1 MSEQS
6 TGHSTKSGPSRRE
19 LLLGAAKVGVGVG
32 VGLAALSGA
41 SFPRQAAAQS
51 VNELQLQTVSGLVA
65 GSAIEK
71 AVSHEHL
78 FVDFMG
84 PTDPAYMNV
93 NWSDA
98 AGASANRLMELK
110 GQGVNLFVD
119 WGCLGVGRNVL
130 LLRDVGGRAGVNVVA
145 PTGIYKELIPPA
157 FIGMPVEKIAE
168 RFVEELT
175 RGCDATMV
183 RAGFI
188 KAAVSDKGPTETETM
203 IHRAAA
209 MAGKAA
215 GATIALH
222 CPYYEA
228 AERVIATLKGE
239 GFEMTR
245 FIWGHSQPSTVDQ
258 HKAVAAEGATIQY
271 DAISAASDPFF
282 NGPIDDASMLDRL
295 EAMVKAGYDKQVL
308 VSADGSTYVNPQKW
322 QYDRIATYVHGY
334 FAPLLE
340 ARLGAALATQIL
352 RDNVIHAFRKPDA
365 AA

>member
-1 MSEQS
+1 MSGTDSQS
-6 TGHSTKSGPSRRE
+6 RTSRRE
-19 LLLGAAKVGVGVG
+19 LLFGAAGVGAAG
-32 VGLAALSGA
+32 VALAALAGTG
-41 SFPRQAAAQS
+41 FPRAAQAQS
-51 VNELQLQTVSGLVA
+51 VNELQLQTVAGLVA

-71 AVSHEHL
+71 AVAHEHL

-98 AGASANRLMELK
+98 NGTSANRLMELK
-110 GQGVNLFVD
+110 AQGVNLFVD
-119 WGCLGVGRNVL
+119 WGCMGVGRNVL
-130 LLRDVGGRAGVNVVA
+130 LLRDVGGRAGVNVVC

-157 FIGMPVEKIAE
+157 YIGMPIDKIAE

-175 RGCDATMV
+175 RGCDATMI

-188 KAAVSDKGPTETETM
+188 KCAVSDDGPTATETM

-209 MAGKAA
+209 MAAKTA

-222 CPYYEA
+222 CPYYAA

-245 FIWGHSQPSTVDQ
+245 FVWGHAQPSTVDQ

-271 DAISAASDPFF
+271 DAISAHSDPFF

-295 EAMVKAGYDKQVL
+295 EAMAKAGFDKQVL

-334 FAPLLE
+334 FAPQLE
-340 ARLGAALATQIL
+340 ARLGAEMANRIL

-365 AA
+365 AM

>member
-1 MSEQS
+1 MSEQV
-6 TGHSTKSGPSRRE
+6 TESGPSRRE
-19 LLLGAAKVGVGVG
+19 LLLGAAGVG
-32 VGLAALSGA
+32 VGLAVLSGA
-41 SFPRQAAAQS
+41 SFPRQAAAQT
-51 VNELQLQTVSGLVA
+51 VNELQLQTVAGLVA

-71 AVSHEHL
+71 AVAHEHL

-98 AGASANRLMELK
+98 SGTSMNRLQELK
-110 GQGVNLFVD
+110 AQGVNLFVD
-119 WGCLGVGRNVL
+119 WGCMGVGRNVL
-130 LLRDVGGRAGVNVVA
+130 LLRDVGGRAGVNVVC

-157 FIGMPVEKIAE
+157 FVGMPIEKIAE

-175 RGCDATMV
+175 RGCDATMI

-188 KAAVSDKGPTETETM
+188 KCAVSDHGPTDTETM

-222 CPYYEA
+222 CPHYDA
-228 AERVIATLKGE
+228 VERVIATLQGE
-239 GFEMTR
+239 GFELTR
-245 FIWGHSQPSTVDQ
+245 FVWGHAQPSTVDQ
-258 HKAVAAEGATIQY
+258 HKAVAAMGATIQY
-271 DAISAASDPFF
+271 DAISAHSDPFF
-282 NGPIDDASMLDRL
+282 NGPIDDASMLDRV
-295 EAMVKAGYDKQVL
+295 EAMVQAGYDKQVL
-308 VSADGSTYVNPQKW
+308 VSADGSTFVNPQKW

-340 ARLGAALATQIL
+340 ARLGAAVATQIL
-352 RDNVIHAFRKPDA
+352 RDNVIQAFRKPDA

>member
-1 MSEQS
+1 MTEQA
-6 TGHSTKSGPSRRE
+6 TRCGPSRRE
-19 LLLGAAKVGVGVG
+19 VLLGAAGAG
-32 VGLAALSGA
+32 VGLAALRGA
-41 SFPRQAAAQS
+41 GLPRRAQAQTTGS
-51 VNELQLQTVSGLVA
+51 VNELELQTVSGLVA

-78 FVDFMG
+78 FVDFFG
-84 PTDPAYMNV
+84 PTDPSYMNV

-98 AGASANRLMELK
+98 IGTSANRLMELK
-110 GQGVNLFVD
+110 AQGVNLFVD

-130 LLRDVGGRAGVNVVA
+130 LLRDAGGRAGVNVVC
-145 PTGIYKELIPPA
+145 PTGIYKELIPPV
-157 FIGMPVEKIAE
+157 FIGMPVDKIAE

-175 RGCDATMV
+175 KGCDATMI

-188 KAAVSDKGPTETETM
+188 KCAVSDDGPTETETM

-209 MAGKAA
+209 MAGKAT

-222 CPYYEA
+222 CPYYA
-228 AERVIATLKGE
+228 AVERVIATLKGE
-239 GFEMTR
+239 GVELTR
-245 FIWGHSQPSTVDQ
+245 FVWGHAQPSTVDQ

-271 DAISAASDPFF
+271 DAISAHSDPFF

-295 EAMVKAGYDKQVL
+295 EAMAKAGYDKQVL

-340 ARLGAALATQIL
+340 KRLGAEMAAQIL

>member
-1 MSEQS
+1 MSVDQDR
-6 TGHSTKSGPSRRE
+6 SGPSRRAV
-19 LLLGAAKVGVGVG
+19 LFGAAGAGTAAL
-32 VGLAALSGA
+32 GLAALAGA
-41 SFPRQAAAQS
+41 GLPRAAAAQS
-51 VNELQLQTVSGLVA
+51 VNELQLTTVGGPVA

-71 AVSHEHL
+71 AVAHEHL

-119 WGCLGVGRNVL
+119 WGCMGVGRNVL
-130 LLRDVGGRAGVNVVA
+130 LLRDVGGRAGVHVVC

-157 FIGMPVEKIAE
+157 FVGMPVEKIAE

-209 MAGKAA
+209 IAGKAA

-222 CPYYEA
+222 CPYYAA

-239 GFEMTR
+239 GFELTR
-245 FIWGHSQPSTVDQ
+245 FIWDHAQPSTVDQ
-258 HKAVAAEGATIQY
+258 HKAVAAQGATIQY
-271 DAISAASDPFF
+271 DAISAHSDPFF
-282 NGPIDDASMLDRL
+282 NGPIDDASMLDQL
-295 EAMVKAGYDKQVL
+295 EAMVQAGFGRQVL

-334 FAPLLE
+334 FAPQSE